1 MRKILSKEMV
11 VLGKNKNNVF
21 LTGDLGFMSLEK
33 VQKSFG
39 QRFINCGVSEQNMIG
54 VAAGLARNNLNVF
67 AYSIAPFIYARPY
80 EQIRNDIVLS
90 DLPVCLIGNGGG
102 YAYGYQ
108 GPTHH
113 AIEDCAAMNA
123 LGVEVLVP
131 SFDQDLSCLLKNIN
145 RPSYLRLGIEQLPKG
160 KNPPPYEPWRLLE
173 KGNNGVI
180 VALGPLAGMVW
191 ETILE
196 LPKKNRPS
204 LWAVNNF
211 NTNDIP
217 DQVFKNIYN
226 QKLYVFEEHVAQ
238 GGLGMLL
245 SHSIIKKG
253 VALKQFSHHHA
264 FGYPD
269 LNFGSQNFHRKQSG
283 LDRATIFKI
292 FTK

>member
-1 MRKILSKEMV
+1 MRKTFSKEMIA
-11 VLGKNKNNVF
+11 LGKDKNNIF

-39 QRFINCGVSEQNMIG
+39 QRFINCGVSEQNMVG

-67 AYSIAPFIYARPY
+67 AYSIAPFIYARPF

-123 LGVEVLVP
+123 LGVDVLVP
-131 SFDQDLSCLLKNIN
+131 SFDQDLSSILNNIN
-145 RPSYLRLGIEQLPKG
+145 RPSYLRLGIEQLPTG
-160 KNPPPYEPWRLLE
+160 KHPGAYKPWRLLE
-173 KGNNGVI
+173 KGSNGVI
-180 VALGPLAGMVW
+180 VALGPLAGMAW
-191 ETILE
+191 EAILE

-211 NTNDIP
+211 NTSDIP
-217 DQVFKNIYN
+217 NQFFKNIN
-226 QKLYVFEEHVAQ
+226 GKKLHIFEEHIAQ

-245 SHSIIKKG
+245 SHVIAKKG
-253 VALKQFSHHHA
+253 IHLEGFLHHHA
-264 FGYPD
+264 IGYPA
-269 LNFGSQNFHRKQSG
+269 LNFGSQDFHRKESG
-283 LDRATIFKI
+283 LDKETIFEI
-292 FTK
+292 FKN

>member
-11 VLGKNKNNVF
+11 ALGKNKNNVF

-67 AYSIAPFIYARPY
+67 AYSIAPFIYARPF

-217 DQVFKNIYN
+217 DQFFKNIYN

-283 LDRATIFKI
+283 LDRETIFKI

>member
-11 VLGKNKNNVF
+11 VLGKDKNNVF

-67 AYSIAPFIYARPY
+67 AYSIAPFIYARPF

-196 LPKKNRPS
+196 LPQKNRPS

-211 NTNDIP
+211 NKNDIP
-217 DQVFKNIYN
+217 DQFFKNIYN

-253 VALKQFSHHHA
+253 VALKQFSHH
-264 FGYPD
+264 PR
-269 LNFGSQNFHRKQSG
+269 Q
-283 LDRATIFKI
+283 
-292 FTK
+292 

>member
-196 LPKKNRPS
+196 LPQKNRPS

-217 DQVFKNIYN
+217 DQFFKNIYN

-264 FGYPD
+264 FGYPG

>member
-1 MRKILSKEMV
+1 MRKILSKEMI
-11 VLGKNKNNVF
+11 VLGKDKNNIF
-21 LTGDLGFMSLEK
+21 LTGDLGFMSLEG

-67 AYSIAPFIYARPY
+67 AYSIAPFIYARPF

-131 SFDQDLSCLLKNIN
+131 SFDQDISCLLTNIN
-145 RPSYLRLGIEQLPKG
+145 RPSYLRLGIEKLPKG
-160 KNPPPYEPWRLLE
+160 KKPPPYKPWRLLE
-173 KGNNGVI
+173 KGSNGVV

-211 NTNDIP
+211 NTADIP
-217 DQVFKNIYN
+217 DQFLKNINN

-238 GGLGMLL
+238 GGLGMHVSHIITKRGL
-245 SHSIIKKG
+245 S
-253 VALKQFSHHHA
+253 LKQFSHHHA
-264 FGYPD
+264 CGYPAF
-269 LNFGSQNFHRKQSG
+269 NFGSQNFHRKESG
-283 LDRATIFKI
+283 LDQDTILKI
-292 FTK
+292 FRN

>member
-11 VLGKNKNNVF
+11 VLGKDKNNVF

-67 AYSIAPFIYARPY
+67 AYSIAPFIYARPF

-113 AIEDCAAMNA
+113 ALEDCAAMNA
-123 LGVEVLVP
+123 LGVDVLVP
-131 SFDQDLSCLLKNIN
+131 SFDKDLPSMLKNIN

-160 KNPPPYEPWRLLE
+160 KTPSTYKPWRLLE
-173 KGNNGVI
+173 EGPNGVI
-180 VALGPLAGMVW
+180 AALGPLAGMIW
-191 ETILE
+191 EAILE
-196 LPKKNRPS
+196 LPNKDRPS

-211 NTNDIP
+211 TASDIP
-217 DQVFKNIYN
+217 NQFFKSIHN
-226 QKLYVFEEHVAQ
+226 QKLYVFEEHIAQ
-238 GGLGMLL
+238 GGLGMML
-245 SHSIIKKG
+245 SYIVTKNGIS
-253 VALKQFSHHHA
+253 LKEFSHHHA
-264 FGYPD
+264 FGYPT
-269 LNFGSQNFHRKQSG
+269 LNFGSQNFHREQSG
-283 LDRATIFKI
+283 LDRATVLKI
-292 FTK
+292 FTS

>member
-11 VLGKNKNNVF
+11 ALGKNKNNVF

-67 AYSIAPFIYARPY
+67 AYSIAPFIYARPF

-160 KNPPPYEPWRLLE
+160 KNPPPYKPWRLLE

-217 DQVFKNIYN
+217 DQFFKNIYN

-283 LDRATIFKI
+283 LDQATIFKI

>member
-196 LPKKNRPS
+196 LPQKNRPS

-211 NTNDIP
+211 NKNDIP
-217 DQVFKNIYN
+217 DQFFKNIYN

-253 VALKQFSHHHA
+253 VVLELYSHHHA
-264 FGYPD
+264 FGYPA
-269 LNFGSQNFHRKQSG
+269 LNYGSQNFHRKQSG
-283 LDRATIFKI
+283 LDPATIFKI